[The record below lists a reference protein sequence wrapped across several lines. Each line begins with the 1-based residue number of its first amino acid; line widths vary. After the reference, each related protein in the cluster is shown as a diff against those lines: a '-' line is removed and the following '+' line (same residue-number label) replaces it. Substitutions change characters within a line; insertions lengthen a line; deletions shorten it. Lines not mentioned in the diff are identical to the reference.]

1 MEAAGY
7 RRNILGNYIMDL
19 VKIIKDFRNI
29 NQPLLIFGPPGVG
42 KSQMVQQ
49 AAEGD
54 PVIDLRLSMLDP
66 VDLRGMP
73 MVNRT
78 DACDANVSW
87 ARPDFIP
94 DSGTG
99 ILLLDELNTAP
110 PSVQNAAL
118 QLVLDRRCGPHRLG
132 DGWYIVAAC
141 NKASHKAHVNQISA
155 PLRNRFVIFDIDPE
169 LERWSKWAFAH
180 SIDESVIGF
189 LQWRPSAL
197 YALPRDEHVPFPTP
211 RSWALVS
218 YLLKTICKDGENFD
232 YIAGTVGQGAAGE
245 FKAYVDE
252 IQYMPDVDKLLKGT
266 ETYTHNPAKP
276 SITYAIATNL
286 VYRTINKISL
296 IDAAS
301 KVAAELGEEFENL
314 FFSNLLQGSKDKDQ
328 PTLIVSKSVRTWSQR
343 NGYHHSTSLTF

>member
-1 MEAAGY
+1 
-7 RRNILGNYIMDL
+7 MDL
-19 VKIIKDFRNI
+19 VQVIKDFRQI
-29 NQPLLIFGPPGVG
+29 NQPLLMWGPPGVG

-73 MVNRT
+73 MVNR
-78 DACDANVSW
+78 DEACDANVSW

-132 DGWYIVAAC
+132 DGWYIIAAC

-155 PLRNRFVIFDIDPE
+155 PLRNRFVILDVDPE
-169 LERWSKWAFAH
+169 LERWTKWAFTH
-180 SIDESVIGF
+180 NIDETVIGF
-189 LQWRPSAL
+189 LQWNPSAL
-197 YALPRDEHVPFPTP
+197 YQLPKDDHVAFPTP

-218 YLLKTICKDGENFD
+218 HLLKTIFNEDSPQE
-232 YIAGTVGQGAAGE
+232 YLTGTVGQAAAGE
-245 FKAYVDE
+245 FQAYVDE
-252 IQYMPDVDKLLKGT
+252 IQYMPNVDKLIAGT
-266 ETYTHNPAKP
+266 ETYEHNRAKP
-276 SITYAIATNL
+276 SITYAIIIKL
-286 VYRTINKISL
+286 VYKAVRNIQIL
-296 IDAAS
+296 DAAAV
-301 KVAAELGEEFENL
+301 VANNLGAEFESL
-314 FFSNLLQGSKDKDQ
+314 FFSNLLQSAKSADQ
-328 PTLIVSKSVRTWSQR
+328 PKIIINKTVRIWSQQ
-343 NGYHHSTSLTF
+343 NGYHHSTALVF